1 MKYKLFRISALI
13 LSSGLL
19 MFFANDAFAAHNTS
33 DSVQV
38 SIVGSIISDP
48 CNVNVPNNV
57 FLGSYSQSDLHVAGG
72 NTASIP
78 FSISLTNCPTSV
90 SKVTI
95 SFSGQPYPDSTYASA
110 IYANTAV
117 VNAAGD
123 LGLQLFNAD
132 GKTLVNLANGTS
144 YDIDIDSSTHA
155 AKLPMISRMY
165 TPHGEVTSG
174 NFASVVTLNFAWQ

>member
-1 MKYKLFRISALI
+1 MKYKLFRISSLI
-13 LSSGLL
+13 LSSGLVIL
-19 MFFANDAFAAHNTS
+19 FGNDAFAAHNTS

-38 SIVGSIISDP
+38 SIVGSIISNP
-48 CNVNVPNNV
+48 CNVSVPNNV
-57 FLGSYSQSDLHVAGG
+57 FLGSYSQSDLHIAGG

-78 FSISLTNCPTSV
+78 FNISLTNCPASV

-95 SFSGQPYPDSTYASA
+95 SFSGQPYPDSNYASA

-117 VNAAGD
+117 VNAADD

-144 YDIDIDSSTHA
+144 YDVDIDSSTHA